1 MKNLILFTIV
11 LLSIITISCTKNA
24 STNKSSITFKSLNL
38 SATATGPKFS
48 NADFHE
54 GIYDIPITG
63 TSDDKL
69 DILFY
74 KYPST
79 TLLKI
84 GASTNQE
91 VAVDASISPKKY
103 KIFTSGAE
111 ISSTSAGWQGS
122 VANETGGDIVAGSG
136 DKYVGIRVKLSD
148 NTTHYGWMLIN
159 YASNGLTVTLKEV
172 AYNNVANESI
182 KAGQK

>member
-1 MKNLILFTIV
+1 MKKIILYTIV
-11 LLSIITISCTKNA
+11 LISISIVSCTKNN
-24 STNKSSITFKSLNL
+24 SSNSSSITVKSLNL
-38 SATATGPKFS
+38 SATAVYDVNNDYYYGSIS
-48 NADFHE
+48 N
-54 GIYDIPITG
+54 IPITG

-69 DILFY
+69 DIMIY
-74 KYPST
+74 KDIDTDLRINANS
-79 TLLKI
+79 
-84 GASTNQE
+84 NQE
-91 VAVDASISPKKY
+91 IAVDASTTPKKY

-111 ISSTSAGWQGS
+111 ISSTSTGWQGD
-122 VANETGGDIVAGSG
+122 VANFTTGSIVAGSG
-136 DKYVGIRVKLSD
+136 DKYVGIRIKLSD